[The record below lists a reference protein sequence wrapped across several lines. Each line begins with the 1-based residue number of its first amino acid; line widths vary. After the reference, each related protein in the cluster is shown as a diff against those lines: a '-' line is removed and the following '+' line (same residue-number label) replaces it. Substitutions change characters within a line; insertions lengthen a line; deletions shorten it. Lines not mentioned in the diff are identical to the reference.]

1 MLYEEVIN
9 GRRSTR
15 GFLDKPVSIEVLKEV
30 IALAT
35 RAPSSMNT
43 QPWHFHIVTGEV
55 LDNIRKENTERNL
68 EGIPHLEKL
77 NPHLGT
83 REFIGSVK

>member
-55 LDNIRKENTERNL
+55 LDIVLKINDCNDENVGL
-68 EGIPHLEKL
+68 
-77 NPHLGT
+77 
-83 REFIGSVK
+83 VKVIEVPT